1 MGWPQWTWLAMMAI
15 GLLIA
20 AHEHG
25 KARTGRESFWTSA
38 IAAAIHVALLLAGGF
53 FAQAAQ
59 AQVPPEAHRYRLTLV
74 REAQRAWGL
83 DAPIAALAAQVH
95 QESGWRPEA
104 VSRVGARGMAQFMP
118 ATATWWCARE
128 GISSADC
135 QPHNPTWALRALV
148 GYDLHLYERAPPRMG
163 RYDRLWLAL
172 RGYNGGEGHW
182 QAEGRTTGLAAPTRQ
197 QIDAACGK
205 ARRSPVHC
213 AENLGY
219 PRRILITLQPRYAAW
234 GPVWQP

>member
-1 MGWPQWTWLAMMAI
+1 MRGAWIRRASVAALALVALSLVAL
-15 GLLIA
+15 GLLA
-20 AHEHG
+20 L
-25 KARTGRESFWTSA
+25 S
-38 IAAAIHVALLLAGGF
+38 VA
-53 FAQAAQ
+53 FAPAS

-83 DAPIAALAAQVH
+83 DAPVAALAAQVH
-95 QESGWRPEA
+95 QESGWRPDA

-197 QIDAACGK
+197 QIDAAT
-205 ARRSPVHC
+205 A
-213 AENLGY
+213 
-219 PRRILITLQPRYAAW
+219 
-234 GPVWQP
+234 

>member
-1 MGWPQWTWLAMMAI
+1 MRGAWIRRASVAALALVALSLVAM
-15 GLLIA
+15 GLLA
-20 AHEHG
+20 L
-25 KARTGRESFWTSA
+25 S
-38 IAAAIHVALLLAGGF
+38 VA
-53 FAQAAQ
+53 FAPAS

-83 DAPIAALAAQVH
+83 DAPVAALAAQVH

-104 VSRVGARGMAQFMP
+104 VSRVGARGLAQFMP
-118 ATATWWCARE
+118 ATALWWCERE
-128 GISSADC
+128 GIARPDC
-135 QPHNPTWALRALV
+135 VPHNPTWALRALV
-148 GYDLHLYERAPPRMG
+148 GYDLHLYQRAPPRMSP
-163 RYDRLWLAL
+163 YDRLWLAL

-219 PRRILITLQPRYAAW
+219 PRRILITLQSRYAAW